1 MMVAAA
7 RRLAWMAAVAWLA
20 ISVAFALN
28 ELLPGDP
35 ARMVAGLQARPADVV
50 RIREQLGLD
59 RPPLVRYVRFWER
72 LVHLGPRPI
81 HPADSSHATCAL
93 VVPLGTRAVHV
104 DLGKSFQM
112 GQPVVD
118 IVAARFPRTFAL
130 AVASVLIELL
140 VGLSIGTVAALR
152 RGSWVDRCLVSAS
165 LIGVSAPTFLVAI
178 ALQYVLARQLRW
190 LPVDGF
196 GDTLAEHA
204 RCLVLPAMTL
214 GLYGAAFYTR
224 LVRDEMTVF
233 LQRDWIRTARAKGLP
248 SWRVVTVHALRN
260 AAVPVLTAA
269 GLDLGALL
277 GGAIV
282 TETVFRWPGLGALSV
297 RATLDRDGPVLCAC
311 VVVAALAV
319 VVVNVLVDL
328 AYPWLDPRT
337 TDERGRG
344 SR

>member
-1 MMVAAA
+1 MIVAAA
-7 RRLAWMAAVAWLA
+7 RRLAWMATVAWLA

-140 VGLSIGTVAALR
+140 VGLSIGTVAWTA
-152 RGSWVDRCLVSAS
+152 VSS
-165 LIGVSAPTFLVAI
+165 
-178 ALQYVLARQLRW
+178 
-190 LPVDGF
+190 
-196 GDTLAEHA
+196 
-204 RCLVLPAMTL
+204 
-214 GLYGAAFYTR
+214 
-224 LVRDEMTVF
+224 
-233 LQRDWIRTARAKGLP
+233 ARA
-248 SWRVVTVHALRN
+248 
-260 AAVPVLTAA
+260 
-269 GLDLGALL
+269 
-277 GGAIV
+277 
-282 TETVFRWPGLGALSV
+282 
-297 RATLDRDGPVLCAC
+297 
-311 VVVAALAV
+311 
-319 VVVNVLVDL
+319 
-328 AYPWLDPRT
+328 
-337 TDERGRG
+337 
-344 SR
+344 